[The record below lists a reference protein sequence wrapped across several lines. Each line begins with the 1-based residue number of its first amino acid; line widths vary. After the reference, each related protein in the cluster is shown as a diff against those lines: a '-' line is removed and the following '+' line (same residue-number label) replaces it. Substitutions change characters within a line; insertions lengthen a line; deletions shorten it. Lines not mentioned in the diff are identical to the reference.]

1 MRLPFPLALLLALL
15 ANLVPAFHRTPAAAR
30 RRGRRI

>member
-15 ANLVPAFHRTPAAAR
+15 ANLVPAFHRTPAAR

>member
-15 ANLVPAFHRTPAAAR
+15 ANLVPVIHRTPATAR